1 MNILEMNSV
10 TKTYRSGQDDLL
22 ILDSIDF
29 TLEKGASMALTGESG
44 CGKSTFLN
52 LVGALDRADSGTVRS
67 CGLDLGSAAE
77 AESARYRSRN
87 TGFVFQFHYL
97 LKDFTALENIMLP
110 GRIIKQNPAELK
122 EKAESLLEAVN
133 LQDRGSHY
141 PGQLSGGERQRI
153 ALARA
158 LVNGPELILADE
170 PTGSLDE
177 KNSRI
182 VEDMLFRLTD
192 DENVS
197 MILVTHDRSLAARSP
212 QTWQLQGGGLHK
224 L

>member
-1 MNILEMNSV
+1 MKILELNEIS
-10 TKTYRSGQDDLL
+10 KTYRSGDDDLL
-22 ILDSIDF
+22 ILDQIDF
-29 TLEKGASMALTGESG
+29 SLEKGDSMALTGESG

-52 LVGALDRADSGTVRS
+52 LVGALDKADSGTLYS
-67 CGLDLGSAAE
+67 CGLNLSEAGE
-77 AESARYRSRN
+77 AEMALYRNRN
-87 TGFVFQFHYL
+87 TGFIFQFHYL

-110 GRIIKQNPAELK
+110 GRIMNSNSDELK
-122 EKAESLLEAVN
+122 SRAEQLLEGVN
-133 LQDRGSHY
+133 LKDRGHHY

-158 LVNGPELILADE
+158 LINSPELILADE

-177 KNSRI
+177 KNSAL

-192 DENVS
+192 NEKVS
-197 MILVTHDRSLAARSP
+197 MILVTHDRSLASRSP
-212 QTWQLQGGGLHK
+212 LQYQLQGGSLHQ